1 MEDVEKI
8 SREDFTN
15 AIKVA
20 EEKVDKE
27 LGKLKKSLE
36 KKKITSREYV
46 NKRMET
52 LKGFVDMRR
61 ELQGMIDDNVESI
74 TTKKPKIVNVEE
86 KTDIDD
92 KNEG

>member
-61 ELQGMIDDNVESI
+61 ELQEMIDDNVESI
-74 TTKKPKIVNVEE
+74 TTKKPKIINVEE

-92 KNEG
+92 RKEG

>member
-1 MEDVEKI
+1 MADIEKI

-15 AIKVA
+15 AVKVA

-27 LGKLKKSLE
+27 LKKIKQSLD

-46 NKRMET
+46 NKRMGV
-52 LKGFVDMRR
+52 LKDFVDMRR
-61 ELQGMIDDNVESI
+61 ELQGMIDDDAESI
-74 TTKKPKIVNVEE
+74 TTKKSKVVNIEE

-92 KNEG
+92 KKEG